1 MNKNQIKGR
10 IEQAKGQVKAVAGRI
25 VGNKELEQKGR
36 NQKAGGKVQSGY
48 GDVKEDIKDSI

>member
-10 IEQAKGQVKAVAGRI
+10 IEQATGQVKQMAGRL
-25 VGNKELEQKGR
+25 VGKRELEQKGR
-36 NQKAGGKVQSGY
+36 NQKVGGKIQSGY